1 MTKISCLLV
10 TFGDPARTPMLERS
24 ITAYCAQTYANK
36 ELVVISDGPRDR
48 VDAIEAFIESLDRN
62 DVRLVRFDERLS
74 LGALRNRSCE
84 SASGDLFCQ
93 WDDDDIYHPRRLEE
107 QHRALVDADAACLYL
122 EDTLQFIASTRQL
135 YWLNWRATEA
145 RAHPGTLL
153 CRRSSQPRYPESGEI
168 AERGEDRV
176 VCLELQKKPGFA
188 TLAQAPHLYVYVTH
202 DVNKFPREHHAMLAE
217 SLAISRGLLVRRES
231 VLRDELAALDFGPGT
246 VTVQGSNGPAFALN
260 ESVSS

>member
-24 ITAYCAQTYANK
+24 VAAFCAQTFEDK
-36 ELVVISDGPRDR
+36 ELVIVSDGPRTG
-48 VDAIEAFIESLDRN
+48 VDAIEAFIESLDRS

-107 QHRALVDADAACLYL
+107 QHRALVDAGAACLYL
-122 EDTLQFIASTRQL
+122 EDTLQFFAASREV

-153 CRRSSQPRYPESGEI
+153 CRRSSQPRYPESGDM
-168 AERGEDRV
+168 AERGEDYV
-176 VCLELQKKPGFA
+176 VCLELQRKPGFA
-188 TLAQAPHLYVYVTH
+188 TLAQMPYLYVYVTH
-202 DVNKFPREHHAMLAE
+202 DVNKYPREHHAMLAG
-217 SLAISRGLLVRRES
+217 SLAISRGLLERREAM
-231 VLRDELAALDFGPGT
+231 LRDELASLDFGSGK
-246 VTVQGSNGPAFALN
+246 VVVQGSNGPAFALN